1 MTQILSETYLDY
13 SDILIKPKMGNN
25 LSSRKDVNLTREY
38 VFKRGQIR
46 KGLGIFNANMATVG
60 NFETA
65 KKLLKAGMFATLH
78 KFYTAEEMID
88 FMRQCQN
95 EKIDYSNLFIS
106 IGIKNGIR
114 ELDKLKEIEDSTMW
128 FKLNICI
135 DAPNFYINKAF
146 EVLKHCR
153 ELFPE
158 SVIMCGNIASSDIC
172 HKLLDYA
179 DILKVGIGPGS
190 VCRTRSVTGC
200 GVPMVSC
207 ILDCADVVHSVGG
220 MICADGGIVE
230 VGDICKAFAL
240 NADFV
245 MSGGMFAGTDEAEGE
260 VIEKC
265 YKTNEYAIDMID
277 GSKPIPDQP
286 LYDIKKYKLYYGMS
300 STLANNKFA
309 GGKIGRAHV

>member
-78 KFYTAEEMID
+78 KFYTAEETID

-114 ELDKLKEIEDSTMW
+114 ELDKLKEIEDGAMW
-128 FKLNICI
+128 FKPNICI
-135 DAPNFYINKAF
+135 DAPNFYIDKAF

-153 ELFPE
+153 ESFPE

-179 DILKVGIGPGS
+179 DILKVGIGSGCFHGDMLIQTDNGLKKIKDIS
-190 VCRTRSVTGC
+190 LNDKVLTHTG
-200 GVPMVSC
+200 
-207 ILDCADVVHSVGG
+207 
-220 MICADGGIVE
+220 
-230 VGDICKAFAL
+230 KYQK
-240 NADFV
+240 
-245 MSGGMFAGTDEAEGE
+245 
-260 VIEKC
+260 VI
-265 YKTNEYAIDMID
+265 
-277 GSKPIPDQP
+277 
-286 LYDIKKYKLYYGMS
+286 
-300 STLANNKFA
+300 NKFIFNTHEEYV
-309 GGKIGRAHV
+309 KINNIECTPNHKFFVCNKKDKDVITEENYLKYCFWVEAQDLDKETHLLLKIK